1 MTLSVSE
8 PLPHWDMTVVYPALD
23 SPEFNHDLTATRQ
36 AFDTMTSLFDRLGI
50 NRRDRQSTDDA
61 AVAAF
66 ETVVPALNELLEQ
79 FSTQRAYVYSFV
91 ATDSR
96 NDQAQATFSMLM
108 REGVRLTKLLRRLTA
123 WLGGL
128 DVETLI
134 QRSTIAR
141 DHAYLVRRAAEE
153 ARHLM
158 SPAEEELAAELDL
171 SGGIAWARM
180 YQNLTSQIL
189 VPIERE
195 GQTVELPMTQVR
207 NLARDPDRAVR
218 RSAHEAELAAW
229 ERAALP
235 LASALNSIKGQVLT
249 LSRRRRWESPLE
261 ASLFDNGI
269 DRATL
274 DAMMTTAREFFPD
287 FRRYL
292 RAKARLLGLER
303 LAWYDLFAPV
313 GSGGRS
319 WRFSDAEAFIVAQ
332 FTRYSPRMGD
342 FAARAFRERWID
354 AEPRTGKVG
363 GAFCM
368 SLRRDESRILLN
380 HDPTADSMFTL
391 AHELGHGYHNLNLA
405 QQTMLNR
412 DTPMTLAETASIF
425 CETIVRNAALQDASR
440 DETLEILEAFLSGA
454 CQVVVDITS
463 RFLFETA
470 LFEQRATRDLSVAE
484 LCVLMIDAQKQT
496 YGDALDEQTLHPF
509 MWAVKGHYY
518 SSGFSFYN
526 YPYMFGLLFG
536 LGLYA
541 AYQRAPDTFQ
551 VRYDDLLASTG
562 LASPL
567 ELAAR
572 MGIDLR
578 SPAFWRASLEVIRR
592 DIDRFESLAAAA

>member
-171 SGGIAWARM
+171 SSGIAWARM

-249 LSRRRRWESPLE
+249 LSRRRRWASPLE

-292 RAKARLLGLER
+292 RAKARLHGLER

>member
-1 MTLSVSE
+1 
-8 PLPHWDMTVVYPALD
+8 
-23 SPEFNHDLTATRQ
+23 
-36 AFDTMTSLFDRLGI
+36 
-50 NRRDRQSTDDA
+50 
-61 AVAAF
+61 
-66 ETVVPALNELLEQ
+66 
-79 FSTQRAYVYSFV
+79 
-91 ATDSR
+91 
-96 NDQAQATFSMLM
+96 
-108 REGVRLTKLLRRLTA
+108 
-123 WLGGL
+123 
-128 DVETLI
+128 
-134 QRSTIAR
+134 
-141 DHAYLVRRAAEE
+141 VRRAAEE

-195 GQTVELPMTQVR
+195 GQTVELPMSQVR

-319 WRFSDAEAFIVAQ
+319 WRFGDAEAFIVTQ
-332 FTRYSPRMGD
+332 FARYSPRMGD

-354 AEPRTGKVG
+354 AEPRAGKVG

-484 LCVLMIDAQKQT
+484 LCALMIDSQKQT

-541 AYQRAPDTFQ
+541 AYQRAPDAFQ
-551 VRYDDLLASTG
+551 ARYDDLLASTG

-572 MGIDLR
+572 MEIDLR